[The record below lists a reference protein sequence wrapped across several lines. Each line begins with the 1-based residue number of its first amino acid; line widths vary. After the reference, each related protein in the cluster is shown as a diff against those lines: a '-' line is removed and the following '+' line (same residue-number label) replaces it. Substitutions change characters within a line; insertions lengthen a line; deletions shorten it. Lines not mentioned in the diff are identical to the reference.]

1 MIFFLQ
7 ERFRIPNGGTKRYTM
22 DLSIGKPALIPIR
35 ILNAE
40 IQQQQHAIV
49 EKSKTFFIKW
59 NNAFF
64 V

>member
-1 MIFFLQ
+1 MLFFLQ
-7 ERFRIPNGGTKRYTM
+7 ERFRIPDGGKKRYTM
-22 DLSIGKPALIPIR
+22 GLSIGKPALIPIR

-40 IQQQQHAIV
+40 IQRQQHATV
-49 EKSKTFFIKW
+49 QKSKTFFIKW